1 MKLIANQPAEPK
13 LRTVDRRRMTGAT
26 ICSGIGSPETA
37 MPWVNWSWSAEVE
50 KFPSA
55 VLTARHPQSVNL
67 GDITQPDF
75 IERAVAHGPLDILVA
90 GTPCQ
95 AFSVAGNRQSLDDA
109 RGNLTLRFVE
119 IVNAIDPRS
128 VLWEN
133 VPGVLSTK
141 DNAFGC
147 FLGAL
152 AGSGTALVPA
162 CGQRWTDAGVVDG
175 PRRRIT
181 WRVLDAQWFG
191 LAQRRERVFVVASLR
206 DGPHPAEI
214 LFEREGVQRHS
225 APSRKTREDITV
237 TFGARTSG
245 GGGFGTEFDLG
256 GGYELS
262 PALTAS
268 GRGVERPGD
277 SRGQDC
283 VIPILEAGARTGNST
298 NDPRAG
304 IGGGDPGDPMYTLQ
318 SGKQHAVFAG
328 ELSPTLCGSGNRTGG
343 DRPPGTQVET
353 AESLIVA
360 STGDVYGHDNALV
373 AFSCKDSGADASE
386 ISPTLRAMEFDGS
399 HANGGGKVAVAL
411 AIRGRDGTPQI
422 EMGGEISNA
431 ILTPNGGRGGIG
443 VGAVMRGM
451 AVRRLTPME
460 CERLQGFPD
469 RYTAIDFRGKPAADG
484 PRYKALGN
492 SMAVP
497 VVRWIG
503 ERIRAVL
510 DE

>member
-1 MKLIANQPAEPK
+1 MQSTLDLCFGKTSLEFSAPKITPLVASWERLPALVPPSFQHAGSDGLTLVWLMDPGAGLPGAFSTLNGSVWPNAANVCSLSQVLETGRIPRKYFLSAKACRGILRRAEK
-13 LRTVDRRRMTGAT
+13 RGKTL
-26 ICSGIGSPETA
+26 
-37 MPWVNWSWSAEVE
+37 
-50 KFPSA
+50 PSLLERA
-55 VLTARHPQSVNL
+55 L
-67 GDITQPDF
+67 
-75 IERAVAHGPLDILVA
+75 RAVADSG
-90 GTPCQ
+90 
-95 AFSVAGNRQSLDDA
+95 QS
-109 RGNLTLRFVE
+109 
-119 IVNAIDPRS
+119 
-128 VLWEN
+128 
-133 VPGVLSTK
+133 ST
-141 DNAFGC
+141 
-147 FLGAL
+147 
-152 AGSGTALVPA
+152 S
-162 CGQRWTDAGVVDG
+162 
-175 PRRRIT
+175 
-181 WRVLDAQWFG
+181 
-191 LAQRRERVFVVASLR
+191 
-206 DGPHPAEI
+206 
-214 LFEREGVQRHS
+214 
-225 APSRKTREDITV
+225 
-237 TFGARTSG
+237 
-245 GGGFGTEFDLG
+245 G

-268 GRGVERPGD
+268 GRGVEPPGD